1 MLSNQPGG
9 VSHFGAEPDDFAK
22 SGARRWM
29 SLPKSAWSRVL
40 ALFLALAGI
49 KIALVLLLAKR
60 LFDVHWRVA
69 AQETSWWSYVAFG
82 VLVGLAS
89 LSLWKLGREC
99 QALGAK
105 TVRVVNACV
114 VALGLLFLFLTFRTG
129 QNTNYIMPIL
139 SGILGWKDLLPYLSL
154 NLFFERPFLGAWLF
168 TYVFTY
174 YLLARKGRE
183 SWMLCTTAV
192 FAGLYAAFN
201 LRQLAAFPNELLVV
215 DCLGLAGLV
224 AVWKV
229 QSPKSRLRSEAS
241 ARQAKWVLI
250 ALPLV
255 WCVLFAWK
263 MFSLTATEL
272 GLSYVYFKLLLLG
285 TVVLFGAAFLL
296 AWRRGVRAAWGGVG
310 LFFLAGFLLLAD
322 SSHPLAPNFNRLVC
336 LGFEFPHYL
345 LGELLVSGCVL
356 GLAVAYCRWR
366 PAGSL
371 WWMDGLAVLLIGVA
385 LVDFRL
391 QQVIGTRLE
400 WHVLAMGNSPK
411 MMWRMAK
418 SYLPGLCAGL
428 TLLGLSYALLWR
440 GIHRWLL
447 PSAPADRNE
456 SWLASRPAL
465 AYAFAAFL
473 LLGILG
479 LGITDPDKAE
489 GQAVLQLARSSPMWK
504 RMANRTL
511 SREEF
516 LRSAQALQLGN
527 FASQP
532 APAPNSSPAELNVV
546 LVFMESTYN
555 QHLSLFG
562 GTEETQP
569 MLSKY
574 KDRMELFPNFFSAF
588 ASSIHAR
595 FASFTGLYPVQ
606 DYNAFTLE
614 RVPVESIFEVM
625 HNNGYACSMFYS
637 SFLDFTGFRN
647 FLEHRGLDELY
658 DADTMPGKRK
668 TEPVSWG
675 LREEETLEA
684 MREQIRKYGE
694 NGKRFFMTYVPAA
707 PHYPFEKVPERFHK
721 YKPGEMGDYTPLY
734 LNELLYMDWV
744 LASLVEQLKESGLLD
759 KTLVVITDDHGE
771 WLGGKGAPIGH
782 GWWLTPEL
790 VNAPLIVMD
799 PRKTGYRVNHT
810 IGSQVD
816 LLPTMLDLLS
826 IPVPQRQLYQ
836 GQSLYAAER
845 EPGRRAYLNSM
856 QQYGILQ
863 DNRLLLGDRE
873 LKQGA
878 PVNAW
883 SISNEGAKT
892 VFRPEGAGSA
902 VPIGKFDDFQA
913 NLLRNYAYY
922 CEMLAGHRVPL
933 VTKTP

>member
-9 VSHFGAEPDDFAK
+9 VSHFGAEPDDAMK
-22 SGARRWM
+22 SGGVARRLI
-29 SLPKSAWSRVL
+29 SGLPTAVWARVL

-49 KIALVLLLAKR
+49 KIALVLVLAKR
-60 LFDVHWRVA
+60 LFDVHWRIGA
-69 AQETSWWSYVAFG
+69 TETTWWSYVAFG
-82 VLVGLAS
+82 AFVALATV
-89 LSLWKLGREC
+89 SLWKLGREC
-99 QALGAK
+99 QTSGAK
-105 TVRVVNACV
+105 TVRVINACV
-114 VALGLLFLFLTFRTG
+114 VVLGLLFIFLTFRTG
-129 QNTNYIMPIL
+129 QNTNYIMPVMAGVL
-139 SGILGWKDLLPYLSL
+139 DWKDLLPYLSL
-154 NLFFERPFLGAWLF
+154 NLFFQAPFLGAWLF
-168 TYVFTY
+168 AYAMTY

-183 SWMLCTTAV
+183 SGMLCVTAV
-192 FAGLYAAFN
+192 YAGLYAALN
-201 LRQLAAFPNELLVV
+201 LRQLAAFTNELLVA
-215 DCLGLAGLV
+215 DCLGVAGLV
-224 AVWKV
+224 AVWNRQNSKSKF
-229 QSPKSRLRSEAS
+229 QTPKL
-241 ARQAKWVLI
+241 KWVI
-250 ALPLV
+250 VLP
-255 WCVLFAWK
+255 FAWCGLFGWK
-263 MFSLTATEL
+263 FFSLTPAEL

-285 TVVLFGAAFLL
+285 TVFLFGAAFVL
-296 AWRRGVRAAWGGVG
+296 AWRRGVRAAWVGVG
-310 LFFLAGFLLLAD
+310 LFLLGGFLLLAD
-322 SSHPLAPNFNRLVC
+322 SYHGLAPNFNRLIC

-345 LGELLVSGCVL
+345 LGELLITAFVA
-356 GLAVAYCRWR
+356 GLAFVYCRWR
-366 PAGSL
+366 PAGAM
-371 WWMDGLAVLLIGVA
+371 WWMDGLALLLIGLA

-428 TLLGLSYALLWR
+428 TVLGLTYALLWR
-440 GIHRWLL
+440 GLRRWLW
-447 PSAPADRNE
+447 PAASPTSGE
-456 SWLASRPAL
+456 SSVGYSPAV
-465 AYAFAAFL
+465 AYAFASFL
-473 LLGILG
+473 LLSLLG
-479 LGITDPDKAE
+479 FCVTDPDKAE
-489 GQAVLQLARSSPMWK
+489 GQTVLQLARTSPIWK

-527 FASQP
+527 FVSNPPQSA
-532 APAPNSSPAELNVV
+532 SSPPADLNVV

-562 GTEETQP
+562 GTEDTQP
-569 MLSKY
+569 LLSKY
-574 KDRMELFPNFFSAF
+574 KDRMELFPNFFSTF

-595 FASFTGLYPVQ
+595 FASFTGLYPVR

-625 HNNGYACSMFYS
+625 HNHGYVCSMFYS

-647 FLEHRGLDELY
+647 FLEHRGIEELY
-658 DADTMPGKRK
+658 DADTMPGERK

-684 MREQIRKYGE
+684 MRAQIRKYGE

-721 YKPGEMGDYTPLY
+721 YKPAEMGDYTPMY

-771 WLGGKGAPIGH
+771 WLGANGTPIGH

-799 PRKTGYRVNHT
+799 PRKPGYRLNKT
-810 IGSQVD
+810 IGSQID

-826 IPVPQRQLYQ
+826 IQAPQGQLYQ
-836 GQSLYAAER
+836 GQSLYAGDR

-856 QQYGILQ
+856 QQCGVLEG
-863 DNRLLLGDRE
+863 NHLLIGDRD
-873 LKQGA
+873 LKQST
-878 PVNAW
+878 VNAW
-883 SISNEGAKT
+883 TVSNEGAKT
-892 VFRPEGAGSA
+892 VFTVAEPGA
-902 VPIGKFDDFQA
+902 PIQIGKFDDFQA
-913 NLLRNYAYY
+913 NLLKNYAYY
-922 CEMLAGHRVPL
+922 CEMLSGQRVPM
-933 VTKTP
+933 VTKAP